1 MIRTKGFLRNVSF
14 ILFSSIGGL
23 LLSLTGLSIGW
34 MLGTLVMA
42 GAFSFWSHTNS
53 TSSDDKYVLPRFWMN
68 AGQFILAIELGQKIN
83 LTVIDIFRDHWM
95 SIMTMLLLSIVF
107 SLLSGLV
114 LWKFSHTDL
123 LTSLFGTV
131 PGGLSVIP
139 GIAEEVGGNIGV
151 VSIIQTMRV
160 FLVVLVIPFLVSSF
174 AVHSEKLEVSNNQS
188 AFMFP
193 SLEMDEM
200 IWTALLALGA
210 LAGYYIG
217 KRLKFPA
224 PWLVGG
230 MLGAASIQAA
240 GSSFAGH
247 NLTPWWPNIL
257 IIAAQVFIAASIGSK
272 FHKKMFTGL
281 GKTMAVALFS
291 TIGLILSLFI
301 CAFIVSKLTGITF
314 VTAVLAF
321 APGGITEMATT
332 AAVLHEDSTFVVVVQ
347 VLRIVLVCIAVPPL
361 IKLLHQRRLRNRAH
375 SHAARNI

>member
-131 PGGLSVIP
+131 PG
-139 GIAEEVGGNIGV
+139 AC
-151 VSIIQTMRV
+151 
-160 FLVVLVIPFLVSSF
+160 
-174 AVHSEKLEVSNNQS
+174 
-188 AFMFP
+188 
-193 SLEMDEM
+193 
-200 IWTALLALGA
+200 LL
-210 LAGYYIG
+210 Y
-217 KRLKFPA
+217 
-224 PWLVGG
+224 
-230 MLGAASIQAA
+230 QA
-240 GSSFAGH
+240 
-247 NLTPWWPNIL
+247 
-257 IIAAQVFIAASIGSK
+257 
-272 FHKKMFTGL
+272 
-281 GKTMAVALFS
+281 
-291 TIGLILSLFI
+291 
-301 CAFIVSKLTGITF
+301 
-314 VTAVLAF
+314 
-321 APGGITEMATT
+321 
-332 AAVLHEDSTFVVVVQ
+332 
-347 VLRIVLVCIAVPPL
+347 
-361 IKLLHQRRLRNRAH
+361 
-375 SHAARNI
+375 